1 MTAQFKTELT
11 QKSSDDE
18 MQKAGLK
25 PSLKSNLTL
34 NAGVCDPIKKLLIL
48 CPHHTLQIRP
58 ACKILK

>member
-11 QKSSDDE
+11 QESSDDE

-34 NAGVCDPIKKLLIL
+34 NAGVWPN
-48 CPHHTLQIRP
+48 
-58 ACKILK
+58 